1 MSMKKSLNWVEIDQR
16 ALTANARA
24 FRNLLGA
31 QTLFMPVLK
40 SNAYGHGLKEVA
52 GMLSRAGQADWLGLN
67 SLDEALELR
76 SLGISRPI
84 LLLGHVPLA
93 RLSEAV
99 RRDIRLTVYNR
110 ETVEA
115 LGKLRF
121 SNKVRLHLKLETGTN
136 RQGVGLEEAARIAGL
151 IARNPRLVLE
161 GYSTHF
167 ANIEDTTDRSYPD
180 RQKALFLSLVN
191 RLEGMG
197 YKAPIKHAACSA
209 AALIFPETHH
219 SLARI
224 GIGLYGLWPSRETM
238 LALRDRY
245 PKFKLEPVLSW
256 KTRVAQIKTIP
267 SGSFV
272 SYGCTFRTTRRTR
285 LAVLPVG
292 YYDGYDRKLSNTAH
306 VLIKGKR
313 APIRGRVC
321 MNICL
326 ADITDIPGVKLEN
339 EVVVLG
345 KQGQEHI
352 SAEQLAQWIGTINY
366 EVVTRI
372 NPQLPRVAV

>member
-1 MSMKKSLNWVEIDQR
+1 MSKNLNWVEIDQR
-16 ALTANARA
+16 ALTANART
-24 FRNLLGA
+24 FRGLLGSR
-31 QTLFMPVLK
+31 TLLMPVLK
-40 SNAYGHGLKEVA
+40 SNAYGHGLKEA
-52 GMLSRAGQADWLGLN
+52 AKILTRSGQADWLGLN

-76 SLGISRPI
+76 SLGIRLPI
-84 LLLGHVPLA
+84 LLLGHVPLS
-93 RLSEAV
+93 RLTEAV

-121 SNKVRLHLKLETGTN
+121 SNLARLHLKLETGTN

-151 IARNPRLVLE
+151 IARNPRLILE

-180 RQKALFLSLVN
+180 RQKALFINMIN

-197 YKAPIKHAACSA
+197 YKASIKHAACSA

-219 SLARI
+219 SLVRI

-238 LALRDRY
+238 LAARDRY
-245 PKFKLEPVLSW
+245 PKLKLEPVLSW

-267 SGSFV
+267 SGSFI

-285 LAVLPVG
+285 LVVLPVG

-306 VLIKGKR
+306 VLIRGKR

-326 ADITDIPGVKLEN
+326 ADVTDIPGVKLED
-339 EVVVLG
+339 EAVLLGRQG
-345 KQGQEHI
+345 KEHI
-352 SAEQLAQWIGTINY
+352 SAEQMAQWIGTINY

-372 NPQLPRVAV
+372 NPLLPRIVV